1 MPNPVNGV
9 TGVAGERS
17 PASADIVAEVRQR
30 QADRL
35 RAAQAEGIKP
45 TEVVEAAE
53 KGDTTATT
61 ARRESIHPYRVNL
74 DPDTGRLST
83 EVLDTATGDVIM
95 RIPPQYIDPAEALE
109 DGEPVHAG
117 HRREP
122 RELKA

>member
-1 MPNPVNGV
+1 MPNPVNAV
-9 TGVAGERS
+9 TGVTGERS

-35 RAAQAEGIKP
+35 RAAQAEGVKP
-45 TEVVEAAE
+45 TDVVEASD
-53 KGDTTATT
+53 KGDTTSTA
-61 ARRESIHPYRVNL
+61 ARREHIHPYRVNL

-95 RIPPQYIDPAEALE
+95 RIPPQYIDPAEGLE